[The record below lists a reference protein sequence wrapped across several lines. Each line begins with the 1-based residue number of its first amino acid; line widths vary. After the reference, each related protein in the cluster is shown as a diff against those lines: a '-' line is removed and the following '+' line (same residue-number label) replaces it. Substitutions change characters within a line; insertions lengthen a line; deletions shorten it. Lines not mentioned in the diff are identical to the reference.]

1 MENEAEQQII
11 NELRHIRNEMEIIQN
26 DIRQL
31 KKEQHLIDQSKVSW
45 EFLKMVQSFLLGFF
59 GVAMLMILLGVLMII
74 MRWLGIY

>member
-31 KKEQHLIDQSKVSW
+31 KKEQHLID
-45 EFLKMVQSFLLGFF
+45 
-59 GVAMLMILLGVLMII
+59 
-74 MRWLGIY
+74 